1 MNLSKNFTLSELTV
15 TQTGIPNVPDER
27 QIVNLK
33 RLCETILEPLRES
46 IGKPIGINSGF
57 RSPAVNRKIKGS
69 VTSQHM
75 AGEAADICVSGMS
88 TLDVVKVINR
98 LNLPFHQLI
107 NEGTV
112 SGVTWVHVSVA
123 PVGIKPKKEV
133 LNAFGVSGKMK
144 YQRISIG

>member
-15 TQTGIPNVPDER
+15 TQTGLPNDPDER

-33 RLCETILEPLRES
+33 RLCETILEPLREA

-75 AGEAADICVSGMS
+75 AGEAADLCVAGMS
-88 TLDVVKVINR
+88 TLDVVKTIVS
-98 LNLPFHQLI
+98 LNLPYHQLI
-107 NEGTV
+107 NEGMA
-112 SGVTWVHVSVA
+112 GVTWVHVSVA
-123 PVGIKPKKEV
+123 PQGIKPKKEI
-133 LNAFGVSGKMK
+133 LNAFGSPGRMK

>member
-15 TQTGIPNVPDER
+15 TQTGLPNVPDER

-33 RLCETILEPLRES
+33 RLSEEILEPLREA
-46 IGKPIGINSGF
+46 IGKPIEINSGF

-75 AGEAADICVSGMS
+75 NGEAADICVQGL
-88 TLDVVKVINR
+88 TTKNIVEEIIK

-107 NEGTV
+107 NEGTS

-123 PVGIKPKKEV
+123 PQGIKPKREI
-133 LNAFGVSGKMK
+133 LNAFGVPGRMK